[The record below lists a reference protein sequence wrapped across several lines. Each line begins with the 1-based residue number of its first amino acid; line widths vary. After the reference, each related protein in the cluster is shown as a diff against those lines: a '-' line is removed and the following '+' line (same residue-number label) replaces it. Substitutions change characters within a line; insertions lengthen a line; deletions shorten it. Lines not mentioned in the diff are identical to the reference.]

1 MYTWAATIRA
11 VAHQDEPI
19 PEPLAS
25 LLKQCSESDPES
37 RPQDFVEIAR
47 LLEHKSYVEWGVALH
62 RLQQD
67 SDRHRLAEGYRVALE
82 AATLL
87 AEARD

>member
-1 MYTWAATIRA
+1 MYAWAATIRA
-11 VAHQDEPI
+11 VAHRDEPI

-25 LLKQCSESDPES
+25 LLKKCSESDPES

-47 LLEHKSYVEWGVALH
+47 VLEYKFYVEWGVALH
-62 RLQQD
+62 RSQQD
-67 SDRHRLAEGYRVALE
+67 SDRAGLAEGYRVALE

-87 AEARD
+87 AEE